1 MKFKLA
7 EKFTLEEDVLNE
19 NTYGMTRK
27 QSRRDLEATL
37 TSERML
43 DIIING
49 QPMDNGF
56 TLKSNNWGMGVQA
69 ETNLPFIMHHMELS
83 REQQSALDMLFNSNE
98 HNNIHKDIRELIK
111 NVMIKYSKD
120 ILQSAYNEYVTQ
132 YRDADKLIKSNTD
145 AYYQVIGNKLKA
157 YEDYFRNV
165 RDKLY
170 QQCDT
175 SFVGSE
181 IDRLISMYNTFS
193 GITKLATDGNIRKEI
208 NKEN

>member
-1 MKFKLA
+1 MKFKLV
-7 EKFTLEEDVLNE
+7 EDVLNE

-27 QSRRDLEATL
+27 QSQRDLESTL

-49 QPMDNGF
+49 TPMDNGF
-56 TLKSNNWGMGVQA
+56 TLKSNNWGMGVQSK
-69 ETNLPFIMHHMELS
+69 TGLPFIMHHMNLS
-83 REQQSALDMLFNSNE
+83 REQQSSIDMMFNSND
-98 HNNIHKDIRELIK
+98 HNNIHKDIRTLVK
-111 NVMIKYSKD
+111 NVLIKYSKD
-120 ILQSAYNEYVTQ
+120 ILQDSYNEYVSQ
-132 YRDADKLIKSNTD
+132 YREADKLVKSNSD
-145 AYYQVIGNKLKA
+145 NYYQVVGNKFKA

-170 QQCDT
+170 LHCDT

-193 GITKLATDGNIRKEI
+193 GITKITTDGNVRKEL

>member
-1 MKFKLA
+1 MMQFKLV

-69 ETNLPFIMHHMELS
+69 KTNLPFIMHHMGLS
-83 REQQSALDMLFNSNE
+83 REQQSALDMLFNSN
-98 HNNIHKDIRELIK
+98 
-111 NVMIKYSKD
+111 
-120 ILQSAYNEYVTQ
+120 
-132 YRDADKLIKSNTD
+132 
-145 AYYQVIGNKLKA
+145 
-157 YEDYFRNV
+157 
-165 RDKLY
+165 
-170 QQCDT
+170 
-175 SFVGSE
+175 
-181 IDRLISMYNTFS
+181 
-193 GITKLATDGNIRKEI
+193 
-208 NKEN
+208 